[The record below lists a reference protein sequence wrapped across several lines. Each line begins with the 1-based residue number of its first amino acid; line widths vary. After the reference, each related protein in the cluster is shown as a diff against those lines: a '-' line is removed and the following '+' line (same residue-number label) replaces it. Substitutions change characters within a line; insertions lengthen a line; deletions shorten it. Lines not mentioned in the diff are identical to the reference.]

1 MSIFHITPAAHFY
14 NYIQLET
21 QTVDTTPTVGGTV
34 CYNGATGS
42 KYHGAL
48 YVSVPNDSSTYEYR
62 ALVDKLVGG
71 TGITVAQDTT
81 DKGKWTITATGG
93 GGTGEIQATKVT
105 VPKGS
110 SSVTNDGICYANV
123 HEDTTNGFVYRAYDK
138 DGNTVAVSV
147 YANGVNSRY
156 VTIDFDSSTI
166 FTKLNSEV
174 YIDVIVGTTA
184 ANAETAGTTPPTPR

>member
-1 MSIFHITPAAHFY
+1 MGTFHIAPMAHFY
-14 NYIQLET
+14 DYLQLET
-21 QTVDTTPTVGGTV
+21 QAVDTTPTVGGTV

-48 YVSVPNDSSTYEYR
+48 YVSVPISSSAYEYR

-93 GGTGEIQATKVT
+93 GGTGEIQVTTVT

-110 SSVTNDGICYANV
+110 NSVTSDGICYAAV
-123 HEDTTNGFVYRAYDK
+123 HGDTTNGFVYRAYDK
-138 DGNTVAVSV
+138 NGDTVAVSV
-147 YANGVNSRY
+147 YANAQNARY
-156 VTIDFDSSTI
+156 VTIDFGSATAFTSLDS
-166 FTKLNSEV
+166 LV
-174 YIDVIVGTTA
+174 HIDIIVGTTA
-184 ANAETAGTTPPTPR
+184 PNTVNSGTTAPTPL